1 MSDTSSTPRPGR
13 KGDSRR
19 LRALR
24 CPLSA
29 EILVAEFAG
38 ELPPNVASAVRKHVA
53 NCVICGPRAEELRA
67 SYDLVGSLGAE
78 PVAAPPDLRE
88 RVYIR
93 TQTVP
98 LARQR
103 KRLALVFPRA
113 IWGVLIG
120 ALAVAVIAVLVTQWL
135 ITPARTQAATR
146 SSNALTDVPAAG
158 ASGELLAETS
168 TLIPVRDKSGQTWRV
183 AEVVA
188 ADERTGAITRS
199 LPASD
204 MSAESGDPTTLPVAV
219 RVTTDGATVVELT
232 APDSQKRQALV
243 SFDAQNGAM
252 RFVTPLA
259 LPSGT
264 SAVALALSPTEPL
277 AFVGLRG
284 AQPASGPRALVV
296 DLRSGALVRT
306 LISTFDPTA
315 PLMTVPATPAIP
327 HDPTPTPTSA
337 LTPTPTSTVTASPTA
352 ATSPTPTPFINTNGW
367 QIAQTARGDIA
378 LSPDGQWL
386 FDVFAVTDPQG
397 VHYAVVRRSSATTG
411 QNQQEVALAGDFA
424 FAALAAGGTSDHPYV
439 YLAHG
444 SSNAE
449 LFLLDAGAQGP
460 ALLGDLPLG
469 GPDAAAGVSFTGSL
483 NMSVFSAGTL
493 LYIAQDATSS
503 DHQVSGH
510 DLWLVDVTRATLL
523 YRRADL
529 LPLSGILANIAGGT
543 NGATFVL
550 RDGQVALVDA
560 NLGGDFTPW
569 INLKNGRSVTQ
580 LLAAVDR

>member
-1 MSDTSSTPRPGR
+1 MSDTSSAPPPGR
-13 KGDSRR
+13 KGASRR

-103 KRLALVFPRA
+103 KRLALAFPRA
-113 IWGVLIG
+113 IWGAVIG
-120 ALAVAVIAVLVTQWL
+120 GLALAVIAILVTQWL

-146 SSNALTDVPAAG
+146 SSNALTNAPPAG
-158 ASGELLAETS
+158 ASGELLAATS

-204 MSAESGDPTTLPVAV
+204 MSAETGDPSTFPVAI
-219 RVTTDGATVVELT
+219 RITADGATVVELT
-232 APDSQKRQALV
+232 APDGQQRQALV
-243 SFDAQNGAM
+243 WFDAQNGEL
-252 RFVTPLA
+252 RFAAPLA
-259 LPSGT
+259 LSSGT
-264 SAVALALSPTEPL
+264 SAVSLALSPTEPL

-284 AQPASGPRALVV
+284 SQAATGPRALVI
-296 DLRSGALVRT
+296 DLRSGAPVRT
-306 LISTFDPTA
+306 LAPTFNPAA
-315 PLMTVPATPAIP
+315 PLAAPPVTPAGQAPAI
-327 HDPTPTPTSA
+327 HVAPTPTPTV
-337 LTPTPTSTVTASPTA
+337 TIPPTPSPTA
-352 ATSPTPTPFINTNGW
+352 AASPTPTPFINTNGW
-367 QIAQTARGDIA
+367 QIAQAARGDIA

-386 FDVFAVTDPQG
+386 FDVFVVTDPQG
-397 VHYAVVRRSSATTG
+397 NHYAVVRRISTTTR
-411 QNQQEVALAGDFA
+411 QNQQEVALAGDFT
-424 FAALAAGGTSDHPYV
+424 FAALAAGGTSDHPYL

-449 LFLLDAGAQGP
+449 LFILDAGAQGP

-469 GPDAAAGVSFTGSL
+469 GPDAATGVSFSGSL
-483 NMSVFSAGTL
+483 SMSVFSAGTL

-510 DLWLVDVTRATLL
+510 DLWLVDVTRAALL

-529 LPLSGILANIAGGT
+529 LPLSGILANAAGGT
-543 NGATFVL
+543 NSATFVL
-550 RDGQVALVDA
+550 RNGQVALLDA
-560 NLGGDFTPW
+560 NLNGDFTPW
-569 INLKNGRSVTQ
+569 ISLKNGRSIIQ
-580 LLAAVDR
+580 LLATRER

>member
-1 MSDTSSTPRPGR
+1 MSDTSSAPPPGH
-13 KGDSRR
+13 KGASRR

-38 ELPPNVASAVRKHVA
+38 ELPPNVAAAVRKHVSGCA
-53 NCVICGPRAEELRA
+53 ICGPRAQELRA

-103 KRLALVFPRA
+103 KRLALTFPRA
-113 IWGVLIG
+113 VWGALIG
-120 ALAVAVIAVLVTQWL
+120 GLVVVVIAVLVTQWL

-146 SSNALTDVPAAG
+146 SSNALTNVPPAG
-158 ASGELLAETS
+158 ASGELLAATS
-168 TLIPVRDKSGQTWRV
+168 TLVPVRDTSGQVWRV

-204 MSAESGDPTTLPVAV
+204 MPAESGDPSTLPVAI
-219 RVTTDGATVVELT
+219 RVTDDGATVVELT
-232 APDSQKRQALV
+232 APDGQKRQSLV
-243 SFDAQNGAM
+243 AFDAQNGAP

-259 LPSGT
+259 LSSGT
-264 SAVALALSPTEPL
+264 SAVSLALSPSEPL

-284 AQPASGPRALVV
+284 AQPTAGPHALVI

-306 LISTFDPTA
+306 LAPTFDPAA
-315 PLMTVPATPAIP
+315 PLVAPPITPAGQAHAIP
-327 HDPTPTPTSA
+327 VAPTPTPTAA
-337 LTPTPTSTVTASPTA
+337 LTPTPSPTA
-352 ATSPTPTPFINTNGW
+352 APTPSPTPFINASGW
-367 QIAQTARGDIA
+367 QIAQAARGDIA

-386 FDVFAVTDPQG
+386 FDAVTVADPQG
-397 VHYAVVRRSSATTG
+397 NHYAVVRRSSTATG

-424 FAALAAGGTSDHPYV
+424 FAALAADGTSDHSYL
-439 YLAHG
+439 YLARG
-444 SSNAE
+444 SSHAE
-449 LFLLDAGAQGP
+449 LFILDAGAQGL

-469 GPDAAAGVSFTGSL
+469 GPDAAAGVSFSGALS
-483 NMSVFSAGTL
+483 MSVFSAGAL

-510 DLWLVDVTRATLL
+510 DLWLVDATHAALL

-529 LPLSGILANIAGGT
+529 LPLSGILANVAGGP
-543 NGATFVL
+543 NNATFVL
-550 RDGQVALVDA
+550 RDGQVALLDA

-569 INLKNGRSVTQ
+569 ISLKNGRSVIQ
-580 LLAAVDR
+580 LLATRDR

>member
-1 MSDTSSTPRPGR
+1 MSDTSSAPPPGR
-13 KGDSRR
+13 KGASRR

-29 EILVAEFAG
+29 EILIAEFAG

-78 PVAAPPDLRE
+78 PVATSPDLRE

-113 IWGVLIG
+113 VWGVLIG
-120 ALAVAVIAVLVTQWL
+120 GLALAVIVALVTQWL
-135 ITPARTQAATR
+135 ITPAQTQAATR
-146 SSNALTDVPAAG
+146 SSNALTNVPAAG
-158 ASGELLAETS
+158 ASGELFAATS
-168 TLIPVRDKSGQTWRV
+168 TLIPVRDKSGQVWRV

-204 MSAESGDPTTLPVAV
+204 MPAETGDPSTSPVAI
-219 RVTTDGATVVELT
+219 RITADGATVVELT
-232 APDSQKRQALV
+232 APDGQKRQALV
-243 SFDAQNGAM
+243 AFDAQNGATHI
-252 RFVTPLA
+252 VSPLE
-259 LPSGT
+259 LPAGI
-264 SAVALALSPTEPL
+264 SAVSLALSPTEPL
-277 AFVGLRG
+277 AFVGLRR
-284 AQPASGPRALVV
+284 AQPAAGPRALVI

-306 LISTFDPTA
+306 LMPSFDPTA
-315 PLMTVPATPAIP
+315 PLMRAPVIPARQAPAI
-327 HDPTPTPTSA
+327 HVAPTPTPTVTT
-337 LTPTPTSTVTASPTA
+337 TPTPSPTA
-352 ATSPTPTPFINTNGW
+352 AASPTPTPFINANGW
-367 QIAQTARGDIA
+367 QIAQAARGDIA

-397 VHYAVVRRSSATTG
+397 NHYAVVRRSSTTTG

-424 FAALAAGGTSDHPYV
+424 FAALAAGGARDHPFL

-449 LFLLDAGAQGP
+449 LFILDAGAQGP
-460 ALLGDLPLG
+460 TFLGDLPLG
-469 GPDAAAGVSFTGSL
+469 GPDAAAGVSFSGSL
-483 NMSVFSAGTL
+483 TMSVFSAGML

-503 DHQVSGH
+503 DRQVSGH
-510 DLWLVDVTRATLL
+510 DLWLVDVTRAALL

-529 LPLSGILANIAGGT
+529 LPLSGILANTAGGT
-543 NGATFVL
+543 NSATFVL
-550 RDGQVALVDA
+550 RDGQVALLDA
-560 NLGGDFTPW
+560 NLNGDFTPW
-569 INLKNGRSVTQ
+569 IRLKNARNVIQ
-580 LLAAVDR
+580 LLATQSR

>member
-1 MSDTSSTPRPGR
+1 MSESSSAQSPSR
-13 KGDSRR
+13 KGASRR
-19 LRALR
+19 LRTLR

-113 IWGVLIG
+113 VWGVLIG
-120 ALAVAVIAVLVTQWL
+120 GLALAVIAVLATQWL

-146 SSNALTDVPAAG
+146 SSNALTNVPAAG
-158 ASGELLAETS
+158 ASGELLAATS
-168 TLIPVRDKSGQTWRV
+168 TLISVRDKSGQTWRV

-204 MSAESGDPTTLPVAV
+204 MPAETGDPSTSPVAI
-219 RVTTDGATVVELT
+219 RITADGATVVELT
-232 APDSQKRQALV
+232 APDGQQRQALV
-243 SFDAQNGAM
+243 AFDAQNGAV
-252 RFVTPLA
+252 RFILPLA
-259 LPSGT
+259 LQSG
-264 SAVALALSPTEPL
+264 SNAVSLALSPTEPL

-284 AQPASGPRALVV
+284 AQPASGPRALAI
-296 DLRSGALVRT
+296 DLRSSALVRT
-306 LISTFDPTA
+306 LSPAFNPAA
-315 PLMTVPATPAIP
+315 PLAAPPITAAGQTPAI
-327 HDPTPTPTSA
+327 HVAPTPTPTVTT
-337 LTPTPTSTVTASPTA
+337 TPTPSPTA
-352 ATSPTPTPFINTNGW
+352 ASPTPTPFINANGW
-367 QIAQTARGDIA
+367 QITQTARGDIA

-397 VHYAVVRRSSATTG
+397 THYAVVRRSSTATG
-411 QNQQEVALAGDFA
+411 QNQQEVALAGDFS
-424 FAALAAGGTSDHPYV
+424 FAALAAGGARDHPYL

-449 LFLLDAGAQGP
+449 LFILDAGGQGL

-483 NMSVFSAGTL
+483 TMSAFSAGTL
-493 LYIAQDATSS
+493 LYIAQDAASS

-510 DLWLVDVTRATLL
+510 DLWLVDVTRAALL

-529 LPLSGILANIAGGT
+529 LPLSGILANTAGGT
-543 NGATFVL
+543 NSASFVL
-550 RDGQVALVDA
+550 RNGQVALLDA
-560 NLGGDFTPW
+560 NLNGDFTPW
-569 INLKNGRSVTQ
+569 ISLKNGRSVIQ

>member
-1 MSDTSSTPRPGR
+1 MSDTSAAPPPGR
-13 KGDSRR
+13 KGASRR

-53 NCVICGPRAEELRA
+53 NCVICGPRAQELRA

-158 ASGELLAETS
+158 ASGELLTATS
-168 TLIPVRDKSGQTWRV
+168 TLIPVRDTSGQVWRV

-204 MSAESGDPTTLPVAV
+204 MPAETGDPTTSPVAI
-219 RVTTDGATVVELT
+219 RITADGATVVELT
-232 APDSQKRQALV
+232 APDGQKRQALV
-243 SFDAQNGAM
+243 VFDAQNGAT

-264 SAVALALSPTEPL
+264 SAVSLALSPTEPL

-284 AQPASGPRALVV
+284 EQPTAGPRALVV
-296 DLRSGALVRT
+296 DLRSGALTRT
-306 LISTFDPTA
+306 LMPSFDPTA
-315 PLMTVPATPAIP
+315 PLMRAPVTPTGQAPAI
-327 HDPTPTPTSA
+327 HVAPTPTPTVTI
-337 LTPTPTSTVTASPTA
+337 TPTPSPTA
-352 ATSPTPTPFINTNGW
+352 AASPTPTPFINTNGW
-367 QIAQTARGDIA
+367 QIAQAARGDIA

-397 VHYAVVRRSSATTG
+397 AHYAVVRRSSATTG

-424 FAALAAGGTSDHPYV
+424 FAALAAGGTSDHPYL
-439 YLAHG
+439 YLARG

-449 LFLLDAGAQGP
+449 LFILDAGAQGQ

-469 GPDAAAGVSFTGSL
+469 GPDAAAGVSFSGSL
-483 NMSVFSAGTL
+483 TMNVFSAGTL

-510 DLWLVDVTRATLL
+510 DLWLVDATRAALL

-529 LPLSGILANIAGGT
+529 LPLSGVLANTAGGS
-543 NGATFVL
+543 NSATFVL
-550 RDGQVALVDA
+550 RNGQVALVDA
-560 NLGGDFTPW
+560 NLSGDFTPW
-569 INLKNGRSVTQ
+569 ISLKNGRSVTQ